1 MQQFSISGKK
11 IRTAA
16 SACAARGKIARACG
30 SKDRRD
36 VLLFQAALCGEE
48 FKAVAL
54 KGQVARR
61 DHHCAVKFPT
71 FHYGGHKHSRR
82 GAKAKIR
89 NLHPGSRK
97 AVPKPRAELLARK
110 AGIAPN
116 GNALRPFA
124 QTALQPPGKR
134 AADGAHGRFR
144 QIHRL
149 SAFHRDCDAA
159 DIASVLELFIV
170 RHIL

>member
-1 MQQFSISGKK
+1 MQQFSVGGKK
-11 IRTAA
+11 IRSDA
-16 SACAARGKIARACG
+16 SAYAACGKITRACG

-36 VLLFQAALCGEE
+36 VLLFQTALCGEKL
-48 FKAVAL
+48 KAVAL
-54 KGQVARR
+54 KGQMARR
-61 DHHCAVKFPT
+61 DHHRAVKFPT

-82 GAKAKIR
+82 GAKTKIR
-89 NLHPGSRK
+89 DLHPGSRK
-97 AVPKPRAELLARK
+97 AIPKPCAELLARK

-116 GNALRPFA
+116 GNALNSFA

-134 AADGAHGRFR
+134 AADGAHGFLR

-149 SAFHRDCDAA
+149 SAFHRDGDTA
-159 DIASVLELFIV
+159 DIAPVLEFFII